1 MILKASLGMSTYPI
15 ASTRRTRPVDL
26 WTLCCVAD
34 SLQYGRLPRICSS
47 NNEHSE
53 LEMWEA
59 GGGGGASTLVCAHGM
74 KVLMKKDW
82 ERC

>member
-1 MILKASLGMSTYPI
+1 MRLNASLGMSTYPI
-15 ASTRRTRPVDL
+15 TSTRRARPIDL

-47 NNEHSE
+47 NDEHSE

-59 GGGGGASTLVCAHGM
+59 GGGSTLICAHGT
-74 KVLMKKDW
+74 KVLVKKDW
-82 ERC
+82 EKC